1 VWVYFSGGITLT
13 LEFLLNITKEERYI
27 LKPILCYNPLV
38 ARVYGKTLFPSM
50 PGKFC
55 LIK

>member
-1 VWVYFSGGITLT
+1 VWAYFSKGITLA
-13 LEFLLNITKEERYI
+13 LEFLLNITEEEHYI

-38 ARVYGKTLFPSM
+38 ARAYGKTLFQSTS
-50 PGKFC
+50 GKFC